1 MTQEPTSN
9 PVTPQQ
15 TQPEQAPAR
24 ASSAVNAQEIK
35 PDELLINPEITALVQ
50 EQEAAIDKAVTN
62 SRPGARWTQLSTVEP
77 TNDDV
82 RRILAANPFAPF
94 AIPLGLGIAVAGGLE
109 KLLAFRREI
118 D

>member
-1 MTQEPTSN
+1 MSTIKNNIPIILMLLFEI
-9 PVTPQQ
+9 
-15 TQPEQAPAR
+15 
-24 ASSAVNAQEIK
+24 AVGIF
-35 PDELLINPEITALVQ
+35 LLINPEITALVQ

-82 RRILAANPFAPF
+82 RRILADNPFAPF

>member
-1 MTQEPTSN
+1 M
-9 PVTPQQ
+9 
-15 TQPEQAPAR
+15 
-24 ASSAVNAQEIK
+24 NAQEIK

-82 RRILAANPFAPF
+82 RRILADNPFAPF